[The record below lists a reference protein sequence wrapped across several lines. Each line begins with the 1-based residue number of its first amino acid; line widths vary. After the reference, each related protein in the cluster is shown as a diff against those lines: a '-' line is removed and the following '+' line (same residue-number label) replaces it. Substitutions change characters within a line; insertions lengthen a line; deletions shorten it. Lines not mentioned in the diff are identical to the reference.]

1 MDGEIVSDQ
10 KGKYQPWYHEA
21 FMADR
26 RVRVMAPLAVK
37 TYMMLLHEAFVCSTR
52 PNLPDDE
59 EELRLLAYCN
69 SPEEWDSIRNV
80 VLGMF
85 SKEVVNGQKVL
96 TNKRL
101 TKDWEHLQEIREAR
115 SEAGKASAAKRKA
128 TNVEQMLANEH
139 KEVSKEV
146 SEEKEVVQN
155 ADSLSLED
163 DGQGDDMNLKTFK
176 AEMASVGARQGV
188 AVKGY
193 DNIWDDL
200 KILAVAHGYQTVVN
214 DFEEYLSENS
224 GNEYPKG
231 ALQSYSWAA
240 ADRLRSDSPLQASA
254 KDPEVVSLARE
265 LTYAS
270 GGEIAFQDKQR
281 IRLAE
286 VLKEFSDEEIKSV
299 FVTWIGNQDM
309 SDPKNVSYLAGK
321 FVQIADS
328 LCYTARRQK
337 QESEKSKVLRDQTA
351 IRLQEQAEQE
361 RLAKAQQ
368 EKLVDF
374 DPLA

>member
-1 MDGEIVSDQ
+1 MDHSGQS

-26 RVRVMAPLAVK
+26 RVRVMSPLAVK

-69 SPEEWDSIRNV
+69 SPEEWDSIREV

-85 SKEVVNGQKVL
+85 SREVVDGQKVL

-128 TNVEQMLANEH
+128 TNVEQMLTNEH

-146 SEEKEVVQN
+146 SKEEKEVSET
-155 ADSLSLED
+155 ADFSLEN
-163 DGQGDDMNLKTFK
+163 DGQGEVMNLKTFK
-176 AEMASVGARQGV
+176 AEMTSVGVRKGV
-188 AVKGY
+188 KVKGY
-193 DNIWDDL
+193 DNTWDEL
-200 KILAVAHGYQTVVN
+200 KILAIAHGYQTVIN
-214 DFEEYLSENS
+214 DFEEFLTENY
-224 GNEYPKG
+224 GNEFPKG
-231 ALQSYSWAA
+231 FLQAYAWVA
-240 ADRLRSDSPLQASA
+240 ADRLVSDSPLQASA

-270 GGEIAFQDKQR
+270 KGLVAFQDKQR
-281 IRLAE
+281 ARLGE
-286 VLKEFSDEEIKSV
+286 VLKEFSAAEILSV
-299 FVTWIGNQDM
+299 FAAWFADQDT
-309 SDPKNVSYLAGK
+309 SDPKNVSFLAGK

-337 QESEKSKVLRDQTA
+337 QEAEEARILRDRTA
-351 IRLQEQAEQE
+351 ARLQAEAEQE
-361 RLAKAQQ
+361 RLVSAQQ
-368 EKLVDF
+368 QKLMEDF
-374 DPLA
+374 DPLQ